1 MMPGMQPDSI
11 PKAHSAEH
19 FGPQRDYW
27 WNRDFLDLMA
37 RRWRLNEAS
46 SLADIGCGRCHWS
59 RLLYP
64 FLKQPARLAAV
75 DRDSRWVAEAE
86 RYFRQAFPDTPQ
98 EMLSFKQGDATNIPL
113 ATDTFD
119 VATCQTVLMHLAD
132 PFQAIMEMM
141 RIVRPGGLVICVE
154 PNNLWNCLAFSS
166 LTAAEPVEVL
176 TRRFEFWL
184 RYHRGKE
191 ANGQGNHSIGDLLP
205 GYFQQAGLTDISV
218 YLSDRAAA
226 LWPPYESTAQRAMV
240 EQEQLWKDSATGPWD
255 RIDLRRYVISGGAT
269 EEFFD
274 TVFQELIAKYNVEQR
289 AIAARTFHSG
299 GGGVSYLVSGRK
311 K

>member
-1 MMPGMQPDSI
+1 MMPEMQPDSN

-27 WNRDFLDLMA
+27 WNSDFLDLMA
-37 RRWRLNEAS
+37 NRWRLDEAS

-59 RLLYP
+59 RLLYRY
-64 FLKQPARLAAV
+64 LKQPARLVAV
-75 DRDSRWVAEAE
+75 DREPRWVAEAE
-86 RYFRQAFPDTPQ
+86 RHFREAFPETAK
-98 EMLSFKQGDATNIPL
+98 ELLSFRQGDATSIPL
-113 ATDTFD
+113 PANAFE

-132 PFQAIMEMM
+132 PLQAIREMA

-166 LTAAEPVEVL
+166 LTAAEPVEVV

-191 ANGQGNHSIGDLLP
+191 RHGQGNHSIGDLLP

-218 YLSDRAAA
+218 YLSDRAPA
-226 LWPPYESTAQRAMV
+226 LWPPYEGPAQRAMV
-240 EQEQLWKDSATGPWD
+240 EQEQIWKDSATGPWD
-255 RIDLRRYVISGGAT
+255 RGDLRRHALSGGAT

-274 TVFQELIAKYNVEQR
+274 VVFQELVAKYNAEQQ
-289 AIAARTFHSG
+289 AVAARTFHSG
-299 GGGVSYLVSGRK
+299 GGGVNYLVSGRK
-311 K
+311 Q